1 MKKVIILGAGIY
13 QVPLIKCAKSLGY
26 YTIVCSIEGNY
37 PGFKYA
43 DKVYYINTIDKDA
56 ILEVAIEEKI
66 DGIVTAGTDVAVNTI
81 GYVCDKLGLK
91 GLSAKSAEMVT
102 DKSLMKKAFFKG
114 DVSTAKYFE
123 IKSKKDLIDSFS
135 ELTFPLIIKAVD
147 LSGSRGIIIVETHD
161 EALTAFDKVMKVTH
175 KDYCIVEEFI
185 TGVEFG
191 AQAFMYNGKMQFVLP
206 HGDYVFQADTGIPI
220 GHFAPYN
227 MGEDIVKQAIDITE
241 KAAKALNID
250 NAAMN
255 CDYILKDNKVYVI
268 EIGARSGATC
278 LAELVSIYYD
288 VNYYEIIL
296 KAAVGEI
303 PDFSKVGVT
312 KGIPNASMLLYTDY
326 DGIIKKQ
333 ENNIT
338 EQENVVDVS
347 FDYQIG
353 DAVHAFKNGTHRI
366 GQLIVKGSTLDGCE
380 KLLHKCLNEIAIE
393 VE

>member
-114 DVSTAKYFE
+114 DVSIAKYFE